1 MTITD
6 RANSSLIVIS
16 VSCLIHRLLSI
27 ATSYYQAESLLQQQ
41 AISTTLQRHIF
52 LQRGLSVCRL
62 SWFFYDSPIGN
73 TDQRF
78 RILPNYS
85 SFCYLKKSHGSS
97 LESFWSCLW
106 QHCSTRVWRIVAG
119 LKLIVGAL
127 LEAVRRLR
135 DAIIL
140 TLFFL
145 SIFALI
151 GLQLYE
157 GTLLTKCVL
166 RPAPGVLR
174 YATRSEKKAYYG
186 ARCKLLQC

>member
-1 MTITD
+1 M
-6 RANSSLIVIS
+6 NV
-16 VSCLIHRLLSI
+16 V
-27 ATSYYQAESLLQQQ
+27 
-41 AISTTLQRHIF
+41 
-52 LQRGLSVCRL
+52 
-62 SWFFYDSPIGN
+62 
-73 TDQRF
+73 
-78 RILPNYS
+78 
-85 SFCYLKKSHGSS
+85 
-97 LESFWSCLW
+97 
-106 QHCSTRVWRIVAG
+106 G

-166 RPAPGVLR
+166 RPPAGVLR
-174 YATRSEKKAYYG
+174 YATKPEKEAYYG
-186 ARCKLLQC
+186 ARRKLVKICFDANAIAAVAWIALPRVSVSCRWKDKFTTTKFFKCIRHLTPIILLRVACMECAGY

>member
-1 MTITD
+1 MIHLARVGLNCSSC
-6 RANSSLIVIS
+6 RAVYIV
-16 VSCLIHRLLSI
+16 
-27 ATSYYQAESLLQQQ
+27 
-41 AISTTLQRHIF
+41 
-52 LQRGLSVCRL
+52 
-62 SWFFYDSPIGN
+62 
-73 TDQRF
+73 
-78 RILPNYS
+78 
-85 SFCYLKKSHGSS
+85 
-97 LESFWSCLW
+97 
-106 QHCSTRVWRIVAG
+106 G

-166 RPAPGVLR
+166 IPPPGVLR
-174 YATRSEKKAYYG
+174 YATDVEKKAYYG
-186 ARCKLLQC
+186 ARRKLSSWQYGRCACFCIVCLSVIVRTTNLQPHKIRFVIYWTSVIACILCEKLCTVKKSCLALLTLLIII

>member
-1 MTITD
+1 MVT
-6 RANSSLIVIS
+6 
-16 VSCLIHRLLSI
+16 
-27 ATSYYQAESLLQQQ
+27 
-41 AISTTLQRHIF
+41 AISISYLFDIQ
-52 LQRGLSVCRL
+52 CRNL
-62 SWFFYDSPIGN
+62 LF
-73 TDQRF
+73 
-78 RILPNYS
+78 
-85 SFCYLKKSHGSS
+85 SFVS
-97 LESFWSCLW
+97 LWLNCSKCVQSFGCLMN
-106 QHCSTRVWRIVAG
+106 VVG

-166 RPAPGVLR
+166 RPPAGVLR
-174 YATRSEKKAYYG
+174 YATKPEKEAYYG
-186 ARCKLLQC
+186 ARCKLFFLFCFHANVNYVTAAVSINSASMYVCFVGHLKNS